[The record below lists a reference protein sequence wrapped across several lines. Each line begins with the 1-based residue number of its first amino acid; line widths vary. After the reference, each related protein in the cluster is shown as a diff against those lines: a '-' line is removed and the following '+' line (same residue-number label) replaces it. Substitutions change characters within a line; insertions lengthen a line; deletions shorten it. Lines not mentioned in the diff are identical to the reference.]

1 MNQIKKILCFM
12 FVLIL
17 TVSGLAPYSFYE
29 KNETVKAASADT
41 LAYKQLLEQ
50 GKYEVFDLNYF
61 YLLDINRDGT
71 EELICMRYWSD
82 NSLHVFTQKNGQ
94 IVYLGTSGSRNGP
107 KEVPKFYYSKKY
119 KSLCRKEK
127 YATFGGGLMGP
138 AYEYS
143 HISGTEMKD
152 WKYTAVMKS
161 GSTRYYAKGKT
172 SSKYKFVSKKKQK
185 AFYKKYFAP
194 KYIKK
199 YTLLRNT
206 LENREAVLN

>member
-1 MNQIKKILCFM
+1 MKKIKKICFL

-17 TVSGLAPYSFYE
+17 TVLELTPSPFYE
-29 KNETVKAASADT
+29 RNETVKAASTNT

-71 EELICMRYWSD
+71 KELICMSYWYD

-94 IVYLGTSGSRNGP
+94 ILYLGTSGSRNGF
-107 KEVPKFYYSKKY
+107 KETPKFYYSKKY

-127 YATFGGGLMGP
+127 FATFGGGLMGP

-143 HISGTEMKD
+143 HISGKKMKN
-152 WKYTAVMKS
+152 WKYTAVMKA
-161 GSTRYYAKGKT
+161 GSTRYYATGKH

-199 YTLLRNT
+199 YTLLSNT
-206 LENREAVLN
+206 LENREAILN